1 MVRAPGILRK
11 SGTAIAVALLAALGW
26 VHASAQELT
35 VSGVALGPVIVPDMT
50 AAVVEKQVALGE
62 DIAEATYVVVQF
74 AGVPALMRDRQG
86 VFQPWD
92 LNPEHL
98 ADNGFPQSGGM
109 LKFKIFS
116 QDLSDKNFPMRVTLY
131 YRTGGE
137 LKFGYFD
144 IMRAN

>member
-1 MVRAPGILRK
+1 VVRVPGISRK
-11 SGTAIAVALLAALGW
+11 VKMVCSAALAAVLGW
-26 VHASAQELT
+26 GNASAQELT
-35 VSGVALGPVIVPDMT
+35 VAGVQLPPVVVPDMT
-50 AAVVEKQVALGE
+50 VAVVDKQIALGP
-62 DIAEATYVVVQF
+62 DIAQTTHVVVQF

-92 LNPEHL
+92 LNPAHL
-98 ADNGFPQSGGM
+98 ADNGFPPSGGR
-109 LKFKIFS
+109 LNFKVFS

-131 YRTGGE
+131 YRANGE